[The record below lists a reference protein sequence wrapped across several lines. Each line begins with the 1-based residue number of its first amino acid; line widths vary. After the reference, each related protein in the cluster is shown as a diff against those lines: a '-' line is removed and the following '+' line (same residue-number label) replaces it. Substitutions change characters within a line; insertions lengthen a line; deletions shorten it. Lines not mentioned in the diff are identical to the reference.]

1 MGLGILGAFL
11 GSSVGGAL
19 VYGFFMFAHFRFP
32 LSGTAIGV
40 LAGYGARML
49 ARGTDTTLGFIAGG
63 ISLAVIV
70 CVFFLMYGDFFILGI
85 FSIVICVGFAYRIAS
100 G

>member
-1 MGLGILGAFL
+1 MGLGVLGAFL
-11 GSSVGGAL
+11 GSVVGAVM
-19 VYGFFMFAHFRFP
+19 VYAFFLWAHFRMP
-32 LSGTAIGV
+32 WSGTAIGV

-63 ISLAVIV
+63 IALATIV
-70 CVFFLMYGDFFILGI
+70 CVFYLMYGDFFLFGI
-85 FSIVICVGFAYRIAS
+85 ISIVICVGFAYRIAS